1 MNIYN
6 TQPLLN
12 EIEIVI
18 KNGLDKMLSKYLE
31 RYDLLEKTHKQLM
44 NLPSIKEA
52 IGKDYEQDVE
62 SDTESYSETK
72 NPEINNI
79 VSCQTEMKYDVLNIE
94 SKLDKLEK
102 KYAGL
107 YPMLDK
113 ILDKIETLNN
123 DVQKMKTM
131 PITATSTSV
140 EPTIV
145 SACQNEN
152 IKFEIKEDDTESVE
166 VEEDDES
173 LEDDTESLEDED
185 DVNPALI
192 TCATVKITKEALE
205 VVPNDKVEIV
215 KVVKLEPEIIPVS
228 ENVEEEEEEEEEEVV
243 EEDSKSVE
251 TETKSDTESVED
263 EEVIEEEK
271 AKEVDAEDME
281 DELEVITIDDVDYCT
296 NNEEN
301 GFIWELTED
310 GEQGAKVGYLKD
322 GEPFFYAEE
331 N

>member
-1 MNIYN
+1 
-6 TQPLLN
+6 
-12 EIEIVI
+12 
-18 KNGLDKMLSKYLE
+18 
-31 RYDLLEKTHKQLM
+31 M

-52 IGKDYEQDVE
+52 IGKDYHHQDVE
-62 SDTESYSETK
+62 SESESESENESNLK
-72 NPEINNI
+72 SLEFDNI
-79 VSCQTEMKYDVLNIE
+79 VSCQTTMKFDVLNIE

-123 DVQKMKTM
+123 DVQKMKSIPTNA
-131 PITATSTSV
+131 TTTVAATSTSV

-228 ENVEEEEEEEEEEVV
+228 ESVEEEDDDVEEVI

-263 EEVIEEEK
+263 EEV
-271 AKEVDAEDME
+271 DAEDVE
-281 DELEVITIDDVDYCT
+281 EELEVITIDDVDYCT

-331 N
+331 K